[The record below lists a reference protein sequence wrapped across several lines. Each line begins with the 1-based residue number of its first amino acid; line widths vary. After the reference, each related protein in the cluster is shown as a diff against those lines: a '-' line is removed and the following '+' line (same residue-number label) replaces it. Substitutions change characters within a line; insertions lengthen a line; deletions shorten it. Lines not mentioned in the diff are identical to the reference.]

1 MTGTFDKIAESTF
14 SRFTSRIAIMVV
26 PFLMVAIVWFVQHE
40 IGILESNHTDEVAVR
55 AAHEKSMW
63 DQIGKMNTVQ
73 SDTVNKLS
81 VVGAQFADHTKEDDK
96 FDSNVAE
103 SLKGIAAQIRDI
115 TVSSARVA
123 PTPAPAAAPPA
134 VPATVPK
141 P

>member
-1 MTGTFDKIAESTF
+1 VTGTLDKIAESTF

-26 PFLMVAIVWFVQHE
+26 PFLMLAIVWFVQHE
-40 IGILESNHTDEVAVR
+40 IGILESNHTEEVASR
-55 AAHEKSMW
+55 ASHEKTMW
-63 DQIGKMNTVQ
+63 DQIGKITATQN
-73 SDTVNKLS
+73 DTALKLS
-81 VVGAQFADHTKEDDK
+81 NVGTQFADHQKDDDK
-96 FDSNVAE
+96 FSATVAE

>member
-1 MTGTFDKIAESTF
+1 MSGTLDKIAESTF
-14 SRFTSRIAIMVV
+14 SRFTSRIAIMIV
-26 PFLMVAIVWFVQHE
+26 PFLMLGIIWFVQHE
-40 IGILESNHTDEVAVR
+40 IGILESNHAEEVKTREANSKV
-55 AAHEKSMW
+55 MW
-63 DQIGKMNTVQ
+63 DQIGKMNGVQ
-73 SDTVNKLS
+73 SDTVTKLS
-81 VVGAQFADHTKEDDK
+81 IVGAQFADHTKEDDK